1 MQQNRQWIVDVDG
14 ARLVVN
20 EWSEPGTPPESLTD
34 TDELIA
40 SNQISES

>member
-14 ARLVVN
+14 VRLVIN
-20 EWSEPGTPPESLTD
+20 EWSEPGIAPEELAD

-40 SNQISES
+40 PIQID